1 MQAKIQFNDETA
13 LYECV
18 TEYGNYSQVHV
29 SGDYGL
35 FQEETNERFNCLVY
49 ANGEAREAKDG
60 DEHEID
66 GVTYVAT
73 VCGWASEDGINRLL
87 SEVKLLGKSDVLSV
101 YET

>member
-1 MQAKIQFNDETA
+1 MANATIKFNDTTA

-18 TEYGNYSQVHV
+18 TEFSTYAQVHV

-49 ANGEAREAKDG
+49 ANGEAREARDG

-73 VCGWASEDGINRLL
+73 ISGWK
-87 SEVKLLGKSDVLSV
+87 EV
-101 YET
+101 E